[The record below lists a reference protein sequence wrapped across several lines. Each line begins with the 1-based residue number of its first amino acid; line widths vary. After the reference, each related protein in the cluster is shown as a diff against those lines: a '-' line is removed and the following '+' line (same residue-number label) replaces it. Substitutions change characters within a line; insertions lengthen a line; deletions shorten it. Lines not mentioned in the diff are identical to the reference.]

1 MWNPA
6 SGWLQIGHKLEKW
19 QLWNDVVVKFF
30 FFFFFFFDVRVFLL
44 SSLVTGL
51 SSISIP
57 LVVLKLGQVLLIR
70 DWPEIWKSETP
81 SSIFWPISGDWE
93 KLGILYLVIMYLIKS
108 YWMLQNVG
116 VTTFSVSKLL
126 WENQ

>member
-19 QLWNDVVVKFF
+19 QLWNDVVVKF

-70 DWPEIWKSETP
+70 DWPEIWKLETP

-108 YWMLQNVG
+108 YWMLQNVR